1 MQEKLQ
7 KILVERGLTVVDLAK
22 MAGVPKTSIY
32 NAKHHDIGFKKKWK
46 KSLTLW
52 MSAWMILERGE
63 EVDG

>member
-32 NAKHHDIGFKKKWK
+32 NAKHYDIGFKKNGKN
-46 KSLTLW
+46 
-52 MSAWMILERGE
+52 R
-63 EVDG
+63 